1 MAESGTKLRC
11 ARHPVQA
18 SARGQPSAV
27 LVGGEAEALPVL
39 GAPEGGAVGPCMAS
53 GPSRWPAVHPGPGW
67 PAEGV
72 QDGIRLSVNKV
83 LHFMVALPGE
93 VRSTSGHTQA
103 CSRTV
108 VWMDRAKISKVSPGR
123 DP

>member
-1 MAESGTKLRC
+1 MAESGTKLCC

-39 GAPEGGAVGPCMAS
+39 GAPEGGAVGPSMAS

-83 LHFMVALPGE
+83 LLFLGRSGLLHPVIRPHPGLLKDSS
-93 VRSTSGHTQA
+93 VDGQ
-103 CSRTV
+103 
-108 VWMDRAKISKVSPGR
+108 SKGQ
-123 DP
+123 